1 MPARRPSRSAWR
13 ARALHLAALGA
24 TGVALHLYARVASP
38 GHMLAFVALVP
49 WLAALDR
56 VRSAR
61 AALLSGLLMS
71 GIFALSVFAWFGSA
85 MASYAG
91 APTWL
96 GFVLLLLLA
105 PLLQPQLV
113 LFGWARYLA
122 GSPAA
127 RGLAALHRALAGA
140 FVYVAAEWTL
150 PKLFADTLGHGL
162 HPSLWLRQGADVAG
176 ASGLTLALLLFNE
189 AALRTLRGWRRGKVQ
204 APGVRSAPGGA
215 TLADRVHAAIR
226 PAACALVIVGS
237 LAGYGA
243 WRLSMLREEEPKP
256 VLLRAALVQADLSR
270 YARLREELGTFD
282 AAVQI
287 LERHFELSDQALTSG
302 PVDVLVWPE
311 TVYPTTFGTPKSEEG
326 AEFDR
331 AIAGFSALRGVPLV
345 FGAYDVEEGEE
356 YNAAFF
362 LAPGGDVAVYRKEAL
377 FPLTERVPVW
387 LAAEPV
393 RRWLPWL
400 GTWRA
405 GSGPRLV
412 SMPLADGRTLRVGPL
427 ICYDAVDPLLA
438 RASARAGAELLV
450 TLSNDSW
457 FDVGSGP
464 RLHLVVSAFRSIET
478 RLPQIRATN
487 TGITAAIDA
496 EGTLLASLAV
506 HQRDVLVAEVPA
518 GPAVATLMLRWGD
531 WLGPTALGGAGA
543 LLLAARVRACRS
555 DDRNPARFR
564 DPSRS

>member
-1 MPARRPSRSAWR
+1 
-13 ARALHLAALGA
+13 
-24 TGVALHLYARVASP
+24 VESP
-38 GHMLAFVALVP
+38 GHALGFVALVP

-61 AALLSGLLMS
+61 AAMLSGLLMS
-71 GIFALSVFAWFGSA
+71 GIFALSVFAWFGTA
-85 MASYAG
+85 MANYAG
-91 APTWL
+91 APTWMGL
-96 GFVLLLLLA
+96 ALLTLLA

-113 LFGWARYLA
+113 LFGWARHLA
-122 GSPAA
+122 GSPTA
-127 RGLAALHRALAGA
+127 RGLVALQRALVGG
-140 FVYVAAEWTL
+140 FVYVATEWAL

-162 HPSLWLRQGADVAG
+162 HPSLWLRQGADLAG
-176 ASGLTLALLLFNE
+176 APGLTLALLLCNE
-189 AALRTLRGWRRGKVQ
+189 AVLQTLRGWRRGDAPEPEGRPALR
-204 APGVRSAPGGA
+204 APGL
-215 TLADRVHAAIR
+215 TDHARASIR
-226 PAACALVIVGS
+226 PAACALAIAGS

-243 WRLSMLREEEPKP
+243 WRLSMLRNDGPEP
-256 VLLRAALVQADLSR
+256 VLLRVALVQADLSR

-282 AAVQI
+282 ATVRI
-287 LERHFELSDQALTSG
+287 LERHFSLSDQALSSG
-302 PVDVLVWPE
+302 PVDILVWPE

-331 AIAGFSALRGVPLV
+331 AIADFSALRGVPLV
-345 FGAYDVEEGEE
+345 FGAYDAEEGEE

-362 LAPGGDVAVYRKEAL
+362 LAPGGDVEVYRKEAL
-377 FPLTERVPVW
+377 FPLTERVPAW

-427 ICYDAVDPLLA
+427 ICYDAVDPRFA

-457 FDVGSGP
+457 FDAGGGP
-464 RLHLVVSAFRSIET
+464 RLHLVVAAFRSIET

-496 EGTLLASLAV
+496 EGTLIASLAV
-506 HQRDVLVAEVPA
+506 HQRDVLVADVAASPA
-518 GPAVATLMLRWGD
+518 AATLVLRWGD
-531 WLGPTALGGAGA
+531 WLGPVTLGGAGA
-543 LLLAARVRACRS
+543 LLLAACIRTHRS
-555 DDRNPARFR
+555 DGRRLVRFR
-564 DPSRS
+564 SPSRARHPH